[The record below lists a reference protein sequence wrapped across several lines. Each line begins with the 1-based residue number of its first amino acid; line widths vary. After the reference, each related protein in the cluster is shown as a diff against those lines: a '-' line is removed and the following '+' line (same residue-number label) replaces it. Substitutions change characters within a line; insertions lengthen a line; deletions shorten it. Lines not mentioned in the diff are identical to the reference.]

1 MTEFE
6 DFDLKEEWNLW
17 YHELND
23 NNWSID
29 SYQNIL
35 SLKKYS
41 DVLFMIKSY
50 ENINC
55 GMFFLMKKG
64 IEPIYEDNKNING
77 GYWSI
82 RVTKKDS
89 SFFWKKFTYYLCID
103 NITGSEESDKN
114 INGLSISPKI
124 NNNIFKVWNCDYKGI
139 SKDAIRNDLSF
150 IKRDEFFYLEH
161 KENK

>member
-1 MTEFE
+1 MTDFK
-6 DFDLKEEWNLW
+6 DFDLKNEWNLW

-23 NNWSID
+23 NNWGID
-29 SYQNIL
+29 SYKNIL
-35 SLKKYS
+35 TLKKYS
-41 DVLFMIKSY
+41 DILFMLNNY

-64 IEPIYEDNKNING
+64 IQPIYEDKKNING

-82 RVTKKDS
+82 RVTKKES
-89 SFFWKKFTYYLCID
+89 SYFWKKFTYYLCID
-103 NITGSEESDKN
+103 NITSDSNIEDK

-124 NNNIFKVWNCDYKGI
+124 NNNIFKIWNSDYNNI
-139 SKDAIRNDLSF
+139 SKDIIRNDLNF
-150 IKRDEFFYLEH
+150 IKPDEFYYLEH

>member
-1 MTEFE
+1 MNENN
-6 DFDLKEEWNLW
+6 DFNLKNEWNLW

-29 SYQNIL
+29 SYKNIL
-35 SLKKYS
+35 DIKKYS

-64 IEPIYEDNKNING
+64 IQPIYEDPKNING

-82 RVTKKDS
+82 RVTKKES
-89 SFFWKKFTYYLCID
+89 SLFWKKFTYYLCVD
-103 NITGSEESDKN
+103 SITNNEEIDKN

-124 NNNIFKVWNCDYKGI
+124 NNNIFKVWNCDYKNI
-139 SKDAIRNDLSF
+139 NKNVIRNDLDF
-150 IKRDEFFYLEH
+150 IKRDEFYYLEH

>member
-6 DFDLKEEWNLW
+6 DFDLKDEWHLW

-29 SYQNIL
+29 SYKNIL
-35 SLKKYS
+35 TLNKYS
-41 DVLFMIKSY
+41 DILFMIKSY
-50 ENINC
+50 ENINS

-64 IEPIYEDNKNING
+64 IKPIYEDPKNING

-103 NITGSEESDKN
+103 N
-114 INGLSISPKI
+114 
-124 NNNIFKVWNCDYKGI
+124 FVKVGRYK
-139 SKDAIRNDLSF
+139 R
-150 IKRDEFFYLEH
+150 
-161 KENK
+161 